1 MTTQNTNPESL
12 QQLQNLL
19 VEGNDAKILNFVKTT
34 FAEQLPTY
42 LNMAEEVSQMHNV
55 ILQLR
60 LDDLKRQIEHNKT
73 MQKVAQSIDM
83 DEIKYD
89 LKKNSKFKILINKLQ
104 RLWKIILS
112 HFKGVDKNKNI

>member
-1 MTTQNTNPESL
+1 MTTQKTNPEPL
-12 QQLQNLL
+12 HQLQDLL
-19 VEGNDAKILNFVKTT
+19 SKGNDEKILNFVKTT

-60 LDDLKRQIEHNKT
+60 LDDLKRQIERNKEI
-73 MQKVAQSIDM
+73 QRVAQSIDM

-89 LKKNSKFKILINKLQ
+89 LKKKSKFEILTSKLQ
-104 RLWKIILS
+104 HL
-112 HFKGVDKNKNI
+112 FKGVDKK